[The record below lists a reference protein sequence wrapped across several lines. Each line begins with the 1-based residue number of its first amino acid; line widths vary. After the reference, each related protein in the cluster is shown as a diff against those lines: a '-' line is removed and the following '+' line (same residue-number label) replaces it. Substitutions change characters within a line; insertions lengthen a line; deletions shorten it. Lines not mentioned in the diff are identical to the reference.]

1 MPKAGKWIVGPI
13 AVQLCLAVTFVTF
26 SQEPQTLE
34 PVDAVFEYDTN
45 AVVRLDEISAEIASL
60 KEQLAKKADKSDDKA
75 KKGWSAPKI
84 GGRFFMD
91 YVNSMNNDWDG
102 LGTIGPGTDSTQNWF
117 GMREARI
124 AVTGTG
130 YDFLDYKLE
139 LGFEKSASYNA
150 SYKDIFLG
158 IKNVPLFEYVRIGH
172 QYVEDAGSEI
182 CNGTTNYTFMEAP
195 APAGEHFTSRRVGV
209 TSRHLFAGD
218 RGRLFLGVYD
228 AQSIGDG
235 HFKKDDNQGI
245 VLNAR
250 LTYSPYFCHEGRN
263 MLLFGAYY
271 RYTDV
276 SDATITISRPKPGG
290 WDVYESNNFGFYYID
305 HSQKAG
311 FEAVYQRGR
320 LCLQTDLFMQHYT
333 NVHYDAARLGD
344 KTNYGG
350 FVMARWFLTKDF
362 RKYNQGSA
370 CWDGVNVGNPFRFV
384 KHCDTNYPCGLG
396 AWEVA
401 AMYGFYDHFRM
412 TAPADIAD
420 SKLQD
425 QQIGVALN
433 WYWNPHVKWAVNYI
447 HDISDVKYADDDYSP
462 TGDYLGMS
470 CRVAF

>member
-182 CNGTTNYTFMEAP
+182 CNGTTNYTFMETP
-195 APAGEHFTSRRVGV
+195 APAGEQFTVRRVGLS
-209 TSRHLFAGD
+209 SRHMFADD

-228 AQSIGDG
+228 AKNISDS
-235 HFKKDDNQGI
+235 HFSKRDSQGI

-250 LTYSPYFCHEGRN
+250 LIYAPYFCHEGRN
-263 MLLFGAYY
+263 MFLFGAYY
-271 RYTDV
+271 RYTNA
-276 SDATITISRPKPGG
+276 SDTSVPIGRPKPGG
-290 WDVYESNNFGFYYID
+290 WNVYESNAFASFLVD
-305 HSQKAG
+305 QQQKAG
-311 FEAVYQRGR
+311 FEIVYQRGR
-320 LCLQTDLFMQHYT
+320 LCVQTDLFMQHYSD
-333 NVHYDAARLGD
+333 VHYVADRLGD
-344 KTNYGG
+344 RTSYGG
-350 FVMARWFLTKDF
+350 FVMARLFLTGDY
-362 RKYNQGSA
+362 RKYNQKNGCWGSV
-370 CWDGVNVGNPFRFV
+370 DVGKPFRFV
-384 KHCDTNYPCGLG
+384 KHNDANYSCGLG
-396 AWEVA
+396 AWEA
-401 AMYGFYDHFRM
+401 AVMYGFYDQFRIGN
-412 TAPADIAD
+412 PAGD
-420 SKLQD
+420 SKFKD

-433 WYWNPHVKWAVNYI
+433 WYWNQHVKWAVNYV
-447 HDISDVKYADDDYSP
+447 HDINDITVTNADYSP